1 MHKNTITSQTNH
13 KRVRELKEVLI
24 PMNLGRHRKMFFLED
39 AMFYGKSKKII
50 VIKDIHSNL
59 FEEAILVL
67 KEDKEQEREK
77 GKKLNSDKID
87 NIKND
92 FILKEAELIIN
103 NYIKDNKG
111 KFIPPKKKE
120 IIKKSNFMKNLIIN
134 SALLGSVVAVVFLL
148 IKLF

>member
-1 MHKNTITSQTNH
+1 
-13 KRVRELKEVLI
+13 
-24 PMNLGRHRKMFFLED
+24 
-39 AMFYGKSKKII
+39 MFYGKSKKII

-67 KEDKEQEREK
+67 KEDKEQEQGEIS
-77 GKKLNSDKID
+77 NSDKNC

-111 KFIPPKKKE
+111 NFIPPKKKE
-120 IIKKSNFMKNLIIN
+120 VFKISKSMKNLIIN
-134 SALLGSVVAVVFLL
+134 SALVGSIVVLAFLL

>member
-1 MHKNTITSQTNH
+1 
-13 KRVRELKEVLI
+13 
-24 PMNLGRHRKMFFLED
+24 
-39 AMFYGKSKKII
+39 MFYGKSKRII

-67 KEDKEQEREK
+67 KEDSEQEQEK
-77 GKKLNSDKID
+77 CKKINSD
-87 NIKND
+87 NFKND

-120 IIKKSNFMKNLIIN
+120 AFVKNSKFMKNLIIN
-134 SALLGSVVAVVFLL
+134 SALLGSIIAVGFLL